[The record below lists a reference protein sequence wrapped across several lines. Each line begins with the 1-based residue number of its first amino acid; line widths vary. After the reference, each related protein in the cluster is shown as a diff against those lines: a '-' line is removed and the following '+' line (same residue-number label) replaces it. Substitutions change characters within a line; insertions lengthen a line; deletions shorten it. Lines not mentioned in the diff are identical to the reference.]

1 MPESLPQKPPKSQIS
16 CNCIQST
23 VDAFKLLSDKIG
35 FEFEPENNPANV
47 AKAASAA
54 AVRSVGFGL
63 SEAEGIKH

>member
-1 MPESLPQKPPKSQIS
+1 M
-16 CNCIQST
+16 QST

>member
-1 MPESLPQKPPKSQIS
+1 M
-16 CNCIQST
+16 QST

-54 AVRSVGFGL
+54 AGRSVDSGL
-63 SEAEGIKH
+63 SEAGGIKH